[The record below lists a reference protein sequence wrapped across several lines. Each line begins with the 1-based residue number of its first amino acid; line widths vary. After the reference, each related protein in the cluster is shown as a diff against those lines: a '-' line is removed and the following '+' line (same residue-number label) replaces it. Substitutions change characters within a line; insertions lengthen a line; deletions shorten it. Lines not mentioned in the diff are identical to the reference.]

1 MKRLILFAVFILNV
15 LLSAQAWA
23 VDCKQQTIKF
33 IRSAQ
38 QNDYSTLLTMSEIY
52 QNNAAGIR
60 RNYPKYKVDEALR
73 ELFEFE
79 KGKIS
84 KWMFT
89 PTTSWKL
96 LETKNVQLSK
106 KTSICISYIKTEYN
120 NYEDAPSTTNMTYS
134 EYGNKIKSSVIA
146 ISFDRKTGFLFGSP
160 ELDGASTK
168 YWISPLKVEKLKYEY
183 IDRSP
188 TVDFSYV
195 INGGSEKLIG
205 GTPPYKTNI
214 LINGMQYSEFMGKF
228 ANKYKIEYSPDV
240 YKANKFHITI
250 TQPDKNKHDNF
261 EWPPNTSFPVR
272 LKIEISDSSQIPQTI
287 TAELLINTGRTIE
300 YKVSPD
306 GVLADPTTQLLWAKD
321 ADIAIKKMYRE
332 EAIQWV
338 GSLNYAGLYNWR
350 LPTKQEL
357 ISFAKKGGKQPYT
370 YFNNN
375 GFVNV
380 RPDCYWTIP
389 QNEDEWP
396 SIISMVD
403 GRDNEAHTAQDCFV
417 WPVQKNNQHGTTSTT
432 GRKTR
437 RGIKNKVNTTQ
448 QASEQLTQ

>member
-1 MKRLILFAVFILNV
+1 MRKLILFAVFILNV

-23 VDCKQQTIKF
+23 VDCKQQATKF
-33 IRSAQ
+33 VKAAQ
-38 QNDYSTLLTMSEIY
+38 QNDYGTLLTMSEIY

-60 RNYPKYKVDEALR
+60 KNYPKYKADEALR

-96 LETKNVQLSK
+96 LETKNVQLGK
-106 KTSICISYIKTEYN
+106 KTSICISYVQTEYN
-120 NYEDAPSTTNMTYS
+120 NYEDAPSTTKMTYS

-146 ISFDRKTGFLFGSP
+146 VSFDRKTGFLFGNP

-168 YWISPLKVEKLKYEY
+168 YWISPLKIKELKYEY
-183 IDRSP
+183 LDRSP

-205 GTPPYKTNI
+205 GTTPYKANI

-261 EWPPNTSFPVR
+261 EWPPKTIFP
-272 LKIEISDSSQIPQTI
+272 LKIKVGVIDSSVSPKSDS
-287 TAELLINTGRTIE
+287 AEVVISEGSIMQYQVVAENIFT
-300 YKVSPD
+300 
-306 GVLADPTTQLLWAKD
+306 DPSNGLMWAKN
-321 ADIAIKKMYRE
+321 ADIADEMMNWND
-332 EAIQWV
+332 AVQWV
-338 GSLNYAGLYNWR
+338 GKLSYGGHSDWR
-350 LPTKQEL
+350 LPTKEEL
-357 ISFAKKGGKQPYT
+357 EVFVRRGGNNASQY
-370 YFNNN
+370 YNNN
-375 GFVNV
+375 GEVVAVFE
-380 RPDCYWTIP
+380 T
-389 QNEDEWP
+389 
-396 SIISMVD
+396 
-403 GRDNEAHTAQDCFV
+403 
-417 WPVQKNNQHGTTSTT
+417 
-432 GRKTR
+432 
-437 RGIKNKVNTTQ
+437 
-448 QASEQLTQ
+448 